1 MREQIQTII
10 KRYNDITDE
19 MSRPEVIADQHRY
32 RELAKEHKDLTPIVD
47 TGNHYL
53 QVLKNID
60 DDKAILEG
68 HDEDLKQLAHEEL
81 ATLEEE
87 KSRLF
92 EELKK
97 LLIPK
102 DPNDDKNAIVEIR
115 AGTGGEE
122 AAIFAAD
129 LYRLYLKFAERKG
142 WKVEELSGTQNGLG
156 GFKEVIFLLSGEN
169 VYGTMKFESGVHR
182 VQRVPVTETQ
192 GRIHTSAA
200 TVAVLPEAEEVDIEI
215 NASEL
220 RIDTYRS
227 SGAGGQHV
235 NKVETAIRITHL
247 PTGLVVTCQD
257 EKSQYK
263 NKEKALKILR
273 SRLLALKEA
282 EKEAE
287 IAAKRRSMV
296 STGDRSAKIRT
307 YNFPQGRVTDH
318 RINLTLY
325 RLTEVMEGEIDELI
339 SALQLAH
346 NTELM
351 KSWPPRKVFRADD
364 SLKTFSILP
373 QNLLARLQNNLKF
386 P

>member
-102 DPNDDKNAIVEIR
+102 DPNDNKNAIVEIR

-156 GFKEVIFLLSGEN
+156 GFKEVIFLVSGEN

-325 RLTEVMEGEIDELI
+325 RLTEIMEGEIDELI

-351 KSWPPRKVFRADD
+351 KS
-364 SLKTFSILP
+364 
-373 QNLLARLQNNLKF
+373 
-386 P
+386 